1 LPKLYER
8 DSKLSR
14 EADPTSARERGVNQM
29 KTYEVNITIT
39 SNGQARI
46 KASSLEE
53 AWKQANNLSIN
64 DYQMLNG
71 NEDQIEIRE
80 ITI

>member
-1 LPKLYER
+1 LSKLYER

-14 EADPTSARERGVNQM
+14 TADPTSARERGVNQM

-46 KASSLEE
+46 KADSLEE

-71 NEDQIEIRE
+71 DEDQIEIRE
-80 ITI
+80 VSI

>member
-1 LPKLYER
+1 
-8 DSKLSR
+8 
-14 EADPTSARERGVNQM
+14 M

-46 KASSLEE
+46 KADSLKE

-71 NEDQIEIRE
+71 DEDQLEIRE
-80 ITI
+80 IAI

>member
-1 LPKLYER
+1 LSKLYER

-14 EADPTSARERGVNQM
+14 TADPTSARERGVNQM

-46 KASSLEE
+46 KAGSLEE

-71 NEDQIEIRE
+71 DEDQLEIRE
-80 ITI
+80 IAI

>member
-1 LPKLYER
+1 
-8 DSKLSR
+8 
-14 EADPTSARERGVNQM
+14 M

-46 KASSLEE
+46 KADSLEE

-71 NEDQIEIRE
+71 DEDQIEIRE
-80 ITI
+80 VSI

>member
-8 DSKLSR
+8 DNTISR
-14 EADPTSARERGVNQM
+14 EADTTSKRERGVEQM

-39 SNGQARI
+39 SNGQAKV

-53 AWKQANNLSIN
+53 AWKQANNLTIA
-64 DYQMLNG
+64 DYEMLDG
-71 NEDQIEIRE
+71 SEDKIEVVE
-80 ITI
+80 VGV